1 MSKDIP
7 GLVESSMNLGV
18 LSVEPDCLRLTVSL
32 RSSVNSEKDRMR
44 AQLAEIARQYG
55 ADFSCRGEYPAW
67 EYRKD
72 SPLRDTMVEIYTQ
85 QYGKP
90 PVVEAIHAGLECGL
104 FSNKLPGLDCVSFG
118 PDILEIHTPREH
130 LPIAS
135 VQRTWAY
142 LLEVLKAL

>member
-1 MSKDIP
+1 
-7 GLVESSMNLGV
+7 MNLGI
-18 LSVEPDCLRLTVSL
+18 LALESDHLRATVSV
-32 RSSVNSEKDRMR
+32 RSSVNGEKDRMR
-44 AQLAEIARQYG
+44 QQLSEIARQYG

-72 SPLRDTMVEIYTQ
+72 SRLRDLMVDIYTK

-118 PDILEIHTPREH
+118 PDILEIHTPRER
-130 LPIAS
+130 LPIDS
-135 VQRTWAY
+135 VQRSWAY
-142 LLEVLKAL
+142 LLAVLKAL